1 MFSSI
6 SNFLRHNDI
15 DYADILMML
24 LVTLLGL
31 PALTLAGY
39 GIYAS
44 IGTIIGS

>member
-6 SNFLRHNDI
+6 SNFMRRHDI

-24 LVTLLGL
+24 LVALLSVPL
-31 PALTLAGY
+31 VTMAGY

-44 IGTIIGS
+44 IGAIFGS